1 MITSVMFGF
10 NGVIMK
16 MVRIRKELLERK
28 VELESRLER
37 THKHIYFKDEPIS
50 SNWNDQLKQTENDAL
65 VMALEA
71 DHIAEIAQISSAL
84 ERIEDKYYQFCS
96 LCGEE
101 IGEDRL
107 KAIPYTNCCIN
118 CAT

>member
-1 MITSVMFGF
+1 MFGF

-65 VMALEA
+65 VMALDA